1 MTSHFLA
8 KSLRPARND
17 VAMFSENT
25 ERRNTM
31 KLFHALAALLFVAAC
46 TPVENPDT
54 GPLAS
59 TEAASGPD
67 RSWNRGAIATAAN
80 PHAVAAAIEMLKKGG
95 HAVDATIAAHA
106 VLGLVEP
113 QSSGL
118 GGGGFMLI
126 YEHSTGDLTFLDGR
140 EAAPSG
146 ATVDMFM
153 RDGEVLGF
161 VEAWQS
167 GLAVGVPGVVALYKS
182 AHDDHGK
189 LPWPDLFQPA
199 IRLAEEGFEVTPRI
213 ANNLPRIGAAG
224 RLDENPPTAAYF
236 FPGGKPLQIG
246 HLLKNPEYAATLT
259 RIAKEG
265 IDAFYKGE
273 IATAIAKAAQE
284 PPNGGTLTVEDIG
297 NYRVIKRDVVCGDF
311 RKLEIC
317 TTTPPS
323 SGGAQ
328 IMIAGLYDHL
338 TGEAATQDDK
348 IAAFVDAQRL
358 AYADRDHYF
367 GDPDSVKVPLDD
379 LLNPAYLEHR
389 ATERIAPAATPTH
402 GDPGS
407 VLRNDPV
414 AVLWGEDTT
423 EEAPGTTHLSIID
436 SEGNA
441 VAMTATVE
449 GWFGSSRWV
458 GGFLLNNELTD
469 FARKHD
475 PDAPPVAN
483 AIGPGRRPRSSMSP
497 TMVFDQDG
505 DLLMVTGSPGGN
517 SIPAYVS
524 KTIIGVLDWG
534 MSAQDAVDF
543 PNIVARGEMVR
554 VEVNVEPGKAIA
566 TDLAERGYKVQERD
580 GENSGLHV
588 IVVRPDELDGAAD
601 KRREGIVR
609 TTSVN

>member
-1 MTSHFLA
+1 
-8 KSLRPARND
+8 
-17 VAMFSENT
+17 
-25 ERRNTM
+25 M

-54 GPLAS
+54 GPVAS
-59 TEAASGPD
+59 TEAASSPD
-67 RSWNRGAIATAAN
+67 RSWNRGAIAAAAN

-95 HAVDATIAAHA
+95 HAVDAVIAAHA

-213 ANNLPRIGAAG
+213 ANNLPRVGAAG

-246 HLLKNPEYAATLT
+246 HLLKNPEYATTLT

-338 TGEAATQDDK
+338 TGEATTQDDK

-367 GDPDSVKVPLDD
+367 GDPDSVKIPLDD

-423 EEAPGTTHLSIID
+423 EEASGTTHLSIID

-449 GWFGSSRWV
+449 GWFGSSRWA

-524 KTIIGVLDWG
+524 KSIIGVLDWG
-534 MSAQDAVDF
+534 MSAQEAVDF

-588 IVVRPDELDGAAD
+588 IVVRPDEFDGAAD

>member
-1 MTSHFLA
+1 MNRL
-8 KSLRPARND
+8 
-17 VAMFSENT
+17 
-25 ERRNTM
+25 
-31 KLFHALAALLFVAAC
+31 HAVAAFFLIVAC
-46 TPVENPDT
+46 SPAQSPGADT
-54 GPLAS
+54 AVSAGAD
-59 TEAASGPD
+59 TESG

-80 PHAVAAAIEMLKKGG
+80 PHAVAAAIEMLEKGG
-95 HAVDATIAAHA
+95 HAVDAAIAAHA

-113 QSSGL
+113 QSSGI
-118 GGGGFMLI
+118 GGGGFLLI
-126 YEHSTGDLTFLDGR
+126 YEHATRELTFHDGR
-140 EAAPSG
+140 EMAPAG

-161 VEAWQS
+161 VETWQS
-167 GLAVGVPGVVALYKS
+167 GLAVGVPGAVALYKS

-189 LPWPDLFQPA
+189 LPWADLFQPA
-199 IRLAEEGFEVTPRI
+199 IRLAEGGFKVTPRI
-213 ANNLPRIGAAG
+213 ANNLPWVGERG

-236 FPGGKPLQIG
+236 YPGGEPLKVG
-246 HLLKNPEYAATLT
+246 HLLKNPEYAGTLT
-259 RIAKEG
+259 RIANEG

-273 IATAIAKAAQE
+273 IAEAIARAAQE
-284 PPNGGTLTVEDIG
+284 PPNGGSLTVEDMA
-297 NYRVIKRDVVCGDF
+297 NYRAIKRDAVCGKF
-311 RKLEIC
+311 SVLKIC

-338 TGEAATQDDK
+338 VGESTAQGDR

-358 AYADRDHYF
+358 AYADRDQYF
-367 GDPDSVKVPLDD
+367 GDPDSVEIPLDD
-379 LLNPAYLEHR
+379 LLNPVYIEHR
-389 ATERIAPAATPTH
+389 ATERFAPGATPAH

-407 VLRNDPV
+407 VLRNEPI
-414 AVLWGEDTT
+414 AGLWGIDTT
-423 EEAPGTTHLSIID
+423 EEAAGTTHLSIID

-441 VAMTATVE
+441 AALSATVE
-449 GWFGSSRWV
+449 GWFGSSRWA

-469 FARKHD
+469 FAREYD
-475 PDAPPVAN
+475 PDAPPAAN

-497 TMVFDQDG
+497 TMVFDEDG
-505 DLLMVTGSPGGN
+505 DILMVTGSPGGN

-524 KTIIGVLDWG
+524 KSIIGVLDWN

-543 PNIVARGEMVR
+543 PNIVARGATVR
-554 VEVNVEPGKAIA
+554 VEVGVPPGHEIA
-566 TDLAERGYKVQERD
+566 EDLAARGYKVQERE

-588 IVVRPDELDGAAD
+588 IVVRSAKLEGAAD

>member
-1 MTSHFLA
+1 
-8 KSLRPARND
+8 
-17 VAMFSENT
+17 
-25 ERRNTM
+25 M
-31 KLFHALAALLFVAAC
+31 KLFHGLAALLFVAAC
-46 TPVENPDT
+46 SPVENPDSGSAVGT
-54 GPLAS
+54 N
-59 TEAASGPD
+59 AAPSPA
-67 RSWNRGAIATAAN
+67 RAWNRGAIAATAN
-80 PHAVAAAIEMLKKGG
+80 PHATAAAIEMLEQGG
-95 HAVDATIAAHA
+95 HAVDAAIAAHA

-126 YEHSTGDLTFLDGR
+126 YEHLTADLTFLDGR

-153 RDGEVLGF
+153 RNGEVLGF
-161 VEAWQS
+161 IEAWQS
-167 GLAVGVPGVVALYKS
+167 GLAVGVPGVVALYKR

-189 LPWPDLFQPA
+189 LPWPNLFQPA
-199 IRLAEEGFEVTPRI
+199 IRLAEDGFEVTPRI

-224 RLDENPPTAAYF
+224 RLDENPATAAYF
-236 FPGGKPLQIG
+236 FPGGKPLQVG
-246 HLLKNPEYAATLT
+246 HLLRNPEYAATLT
-259 RIAKEG
+259 RIAHEG
-265 IDAFYKGE
+265 IDAFYNGE
-273 IATAIAKAAQE
+273 IAAAIAKAAQE

-297 NYRVIKRDVVCGDF
+297 NYQVVKRDVVCGDF
-311 RKLEIC
+311 RKLKIC

-338 TGEAATQDDK
+338 AGETATQDDK

-367 GDPDSVKVPLDD
+367 GDPDSVAVPLDD

-389 ATERIAPAATPTH
+389 ATERFAPAATPTY

-407 VLRNDPV
+407 VLHNDPV

-423 EEAPGTTHLSIID
+423 EEASGTTHLSIID
-436 SEGNA
+436 NEGNA

-449 GWFGSSRWV
+449 GWFGSSRWA
-458 GGFLLNNELTD
+458 GGFLLNNEMTD
-469 FARKHD
+469 FAREHD

-497 TMVFDQDG
+497 TMVFDRDG

-524 KTIIGVLDWG
+524 KSIIAVLDWG
-534 MSAQDAVDF
+534 MSAQDAVDS

-554 VEVNVEPGKAIA
+554 VEVNVVPGKAIA
-566 TDLAERGYKVQERD
+566 ADLAERGYKVQERD

-588 IVVRPDELDGAAD
+588 IVVRPHELDGAAD

>member
-1 MTSHFLA
+1 
-8 KSLRPARND
+8 
-17 VAMFSENT
+17 MFSENT

-246 HLLKNPEYAATLT
+246 HLLRNPEYATTLT